1 MILTSGGVDMRRILV
16 LVVAVELVG
25 ITLPA
30 AAMGFRVDVRPV
42 AGRSRELRPLDS
54 VQPHR

>member
-1 MILTSGGVDMRRILV
+1 MRRILV